1 MNKSFGYYDACVLAV
16 YPDCAY
22 VTGIELKTKCHIYK
36 RVLHHRHSWIRPE
49 PGDDVTLE
57 VSQCGYQI
65 KSIRSQPS
73 AHNSYND
80 FSRIIPVAT

>member
-1 MNKSFGYYDACVLAV
+1 MKRFDTHDARVLAV
-16 YPDCAY
+16 YRDCAY
-22 VTGIELKTKCHIYK
+22 VTRLELKTKCHIYK
-36 RVLHHRHSWIRPE
+36 RVLHHWNYLIRPE

-57 VSQCGYQI
+57 ASQCGYQI

>member
-1 MNKSFGYYDACVLAV
+1 MKPFETHDARITHV

-22 VTGIELKTKCHIYK
+22 VTRLELKTKCHIYK

-65 KSIRSQPS
+65 KTIRSQPS
-73 AHNSYND
+73 DRNSFND

>member
-1 MNKSFGYYDACVLAV
+1 MKKFDTHDARVLAV
-16 YPDCAY
+16 YHDCAY
-22 VTGIELKTKCHIYK
+22 VTRLELKTKCHIYK

-73 AHNSYND
+73 DHNSYND

>member
-1 MNKSFGYYDACVLAV
+1 MKPFETHDARITHV
-16 YPDCAY
+16 YSDCAY
-22 VTGIELKTKCHIYK
+22 VTRLELKTKCHIYK

-73 AHNSYND
+73 ERNSFND